1 MTVQEMKL
9 FSGTMEAWDQAEAR
23 RKRGKRSE
31 EHAGHTVYI
40 VEVDAVTGK
49 LLPRAIVCCVCTGL
63 LFRSLLTSWPPV
75 RERERMGGFKM
86 TDMAQ

>member
-1 MTVQEMKL
+1 MGSSK
-9 FSGTMEAWDQAEAR
+9 
-23 RKRGKRSE
+23 SE
-31 EHAGHTVYI
+31 EKKRKNRMRNMQGIQYI

-49 LLPRAIVCCVCTGL
+49 LLPRAIVCCVCAGL